1 MSTPDRMRRFRSSRS
16 RGQSLAEFAIV
27 FPVFIAIVGGIIQ
40 FGLVFWAQNTLTQV
54 VRDVG
59 RWEATQQ
66 AGPPCSDNTTALTA
80 TANSIAKNAS
90 LFGYTT
96 GEFAVPTPGTT
107 DADVT
112 SFTTANAMAVAW
124 VKDSSETPPQ
134 PCPPTDNRAAY
145 HVIIKINQSVPTF
158 FPGMQF
164 LPSLG
169 TCDSSGCHIT
179 LSSTAQFRME
189 PAP

>member
-1 MSTPDRMRRFRSSRS
+1 MSTTVGTRGFRSSRS

-40 FGLVFWAQNTLTQV
+40 FGLVFWAQNTLTTV
-54 VRDVG
+54 VRDTG

-66 AGPPCSDNTTALTA
+66 AAPCSSNTTALA
-80 TANSIAKNAS
+80 AQANAIAKNAS

-96 GEFAVPTPGTT
+96 GEFAVPTAGTT
-107 DADVT
+107 DAGVT
-112 SFTTANAMAVAW
+112 TFTTPNAMAVAW
-124 VKDSSETPPQ
+124 VKDSTETPAQ
-134 PCPPTDNRAAY
+134 ACPPTDNRAVY
-145 HVIIKINQSVPTF
+145 HVTIRINQSVPTF

-164 LPSLG
+164 LPALG
-169 TCDSSGCHIT
+169 TCDASGCHIT